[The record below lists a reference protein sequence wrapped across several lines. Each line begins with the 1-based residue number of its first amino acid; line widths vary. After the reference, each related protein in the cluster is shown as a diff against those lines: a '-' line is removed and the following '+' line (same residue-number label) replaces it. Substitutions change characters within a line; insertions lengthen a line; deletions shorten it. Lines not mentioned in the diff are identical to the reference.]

1 MIIKRKTNNKIV
13 AAKRRAAAIKAST
26 TNKIPYD
33 LVSTLVILRDYAEV
47 EDSDY
52 VNGEHRKLVDIADS
66 IYNADISPESMY
78 DEYKKLYNEYGD
90 EYFDEVLQDVRA
102 IDSQISR
109 RNIDDLIED
118 FNDKLAAFKGVDAAC
133 GKKSIKSSRMSVKA
147 STSDMRTQFQSFLD
161 KVDRELDSALFQYG
175 DAVWSVK
182 GTMSNDEN
190 GYWFE
195 LNLYCDG
202 EEAGTVNIE
211 VDTSSNY
218 RTSTDEY
225 VVSVSDSDEIQAEGN
240 SFDDILDTCVGEL
253 IRLAEDYE
261 NFVRIAE
268 TTKLISAGE
277 QFKKEYG
284 LKDDTAAS
292 FMEKYKI
299 KAKNVDFEH
308 GDGSVIHFGIG
319 TREEFVNKYKNKKI
333 KDVYNKYGMTIF
345 VLDD

>member
-1 MIIKRKTNNKIV
+1 MNIKRKTNNKIV
-13 AAKRRAAAIKAST
+13 AAKKRAAAIKAST

-133 GKKSIKSSRMSVKA
+133 GKKSIKSSSKSVEA
-147 STSDMRTQFQSFLD
+147 SISDMRTEFQRFLS
-161 KVDRELDSALFQYG
+161 KVDKEVSDALYQYG
-175 DAVWSVK
+175 DARWVVK
-182 GTMSNDEN
+182 GTMSSGD
-190 GYWFE
+190 GSYWFE
-195 LNLYCDG
+195 LNLWCDD
-202 EEAGTVNIE
+202 EEAGTVNVE
-211 VDTSSNY
+211 VNGDTYS
-218 RTSTDEY
+218 TSTDAY
-225 VVSVSDSDEIQAEGN
+225 VVSTDDSDEIQAEGN
-240 SFDDILDTCVGEL
+240 SFDDIYDTCVSEL

-261 NFVRIAE
+261 NFVR
-268 TTKLISAGE
+268 TDYY
-277 QFKKEYG
+277 EY
-284 LKDDTAAS
+284 
-292 FMEKYKI
+292 
-299 KAKNVDFEH
+299 
-308 GDGSVIHFGIG
+308 
-319 TREEFVNKYKNKKI
+319 
-333 KDVYNKYGMTIF
+333 
-345 VLDD
+345 